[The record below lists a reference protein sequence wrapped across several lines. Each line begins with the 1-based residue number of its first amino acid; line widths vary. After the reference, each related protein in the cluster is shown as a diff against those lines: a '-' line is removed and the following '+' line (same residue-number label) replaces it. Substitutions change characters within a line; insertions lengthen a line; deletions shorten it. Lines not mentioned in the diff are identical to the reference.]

1 MRQRKFW
8 GWGWED
14 AGPDEA
20 QAVHIARAVAERFG
34 SGDLELTPAPRIAE
48 IELRD
53 PRVAA
58 PAALAVDLV
67 VVDLVLADA
76 CARILDAFR
85 ADGPPL
91 VIVGGR
97 VGDEV
102 ALEWFRR
109 GAADCV
115 TLGGGA
121 DEALPVVALEQIRRW
136 RAIRERGVTERRIR
150 DLERYNEDVIQNMN
164 SAVLVFDPEGRVAS
178 CNTPA
183 AQILGQPLEALIGQQ
198 LGDWFPDGSGEGMV
212 ARTLAEGL
220 RFKGAES
227 VITRPD
233 GSVVPVGI
241 SCAPIFAVKGEPRGA
256 VATFQ
261 DITEMRH
268 LQRQV
273 LQTEKMASIGQL
285 AAGVAHEI
293 NNPMGFIHANLFQM
307 AEYISDL
314 RRVWAQVEQLQKCVE
329 QGDPDEGQEASERL
343 ARLAKEVDV
352 EFVLGDLAKAVRE
365 SQEGSERIRHIV
377 HDLRDF
383 SHQDTGERVL
393 SDINQCLDSTANIVW
408 PMMKHLVI
416 LEKQYQ
422 ELPALNCYPMQIKQV
437 FMNLLVNAYQSIEEK
452 LGGHGETGR
461 IQLRTE
467 QRGDQVIVTV
477 VDTGGGIAPG
487 NLDRIFDPFFTTKKV
502 GTGTGLG
509 LSTSY
514 SIVQRHGGAIRVES
528 TPGRGTTFRVLL
540 PVDEDDA
547 GI

>member
-1 MRQRKFW
+1 MEGTRPEVRIVVVEPPAAAGGAVAALQRL
-8 GWGWED
+8 GPEARLEVLHD
-14 AGPDEA
+14 AEA
-20 QAVHIARAVAERFG
+20 CIARG
-34 SGDLELTPAPRIAE
+34 LSG
-48 IELRD
+48 
-53 PRVAA
+53 
-58 PAALAVDLV
+58 AVDLV
-67 VVDLVLADA
+67 VVDLALADA
-76 CARILDAFR
+76 CGRILDALR

-91 VIVGGR
+91 VVAGGR
-97 VGDEV
+97 VDDEV

-115 TLGGGA
+115 TLGGCA
-121 DEALPVVALEQIRRW
+121 DEALPVVALEHIRRW
-136 RAIRERGVTERRIR
+136 RAIRERGAAERRIR

-164 SAVLVFDPEGRVAS
+164 SAVLVFDAQGRVTS

-198 LGDWFPDGSGEGMV
+198 VGDWFPDGSGEGMV

-233 GSVVPVGI
+233 GTVVPVGI
-241 SCAPIFAVKGEPRGA
+241 SCAPIFALKGEPRGA

-314 RRVWAQVEQLQKCVE
+314 RRVWVRVEQLQKCVE

-352 EFVLGDLAKAVRE
+352 EFVLGDLAKAIRE

-383 SHQDTGERVL
+383 SYQDTGERVL
-393 SDINQCLDSTANIVW
+393 ADINQCLESTANIVW

-422 ELPALNCYPMQIKQV
+422 ELPALNCYPMQVKQV

-452 LGGHGETGR
+452 LGGEGATGR
-461 IQLRTE
+461 IRAAHGAARRSGHRDGGRHRRGHRARESGSHLRPLLHHE
-467 QRGDQVIVTV
+467 E
-477 VDTGGGIAPG
+477 GG
-487 NLDRIFDPFFTTKKV
+487 
-502 GTGTGLG
+502 
-509 LSTSY
+509 S
-514 SIVQRHGGAIRVES
+514 RHGPGIVHLVQHRAAPRRSDPRGEHTGQGQHLPCAAS
-528 TPGRGTTFRVLL
+528 RGRGRWRSLTH
-540 PVDEDDA
+540 PA
-547 GI
+547 C

>member
-1 MRQRKFW
+1 LQRL
-8 GWGWED
+8 
-14 AGPDEA
+14 GPEVRLEVLQDVEA
-20 QAVHIARAVAERFG
+20 CIARG
-34 SGDLELTPAPRIAE
+34 LSGE
-48 IELRD
+48 
-53 PRVAA
+53 
-58 PAALAVDLV
+58 VDLV
-67 VVDLVLADA
+67 VVDLALVDA
-76 CARILDAFR
+76 CGRIVAALR

-91 VIVGGR
+91 VVVGGG
-97 VGDEV
+97 VSDEV

-115 TLGGGA
+115 ALGGGA

-136 RAIRERGVTERRIR
+136 RAIRERGATERRIR
-150 DLERYNEDVIQNMN
+150 DLERYNENVIQNMN
-164 SAVLVFDPEGRVAS
+164 SAVLVFDPEGRVTS

-183 AQILGQPLEALIGQQ
+183 GQILGQPVEALIGQQ
-198 LGDWFPDGSGEGMV
+198 VRDWFPDSSGEGMV
-212 ARTLAEGL
+212 ARTLAEGI

-241 SCAPIFAVKGEPRGA
+241 SCAPISAVKGEPRGA

-273 LQTEKMASIGQL
+273 LQAEKMASIGQL

-329 QGDPDEGQEASERL
+329 QGDADEGQEASERL
-343 ARLAKEVDV
+343 TSLAEEVDV
-352 EFVLGDLAKAVRE
+352 EFVLGDLAKAIRE

-383 SHQDTGERVL
+383 SYQDTGERVL
-393 SDINQCLDSTANIVW
+393 ADINQCLESTANIVW
-408 PMMKHLVI
+408 PMMKHLVV
-416 LEKQYQ
+416 LEKQYHD
-422 ELPALNCYPMQIKQV
+422 LPALNCYPMQLKQV
-437 FMNLLVNAYQSIEEK
+437 FMNLLVNAHQAIEEK
-452 LGGHGETGR
+452 LGDDGETGR

-467 QRGDQVIVTV
+467 HRGDQIVVTV
-477 VDTGGGIAPG
+477 ADTGAGIAPG

-502 GTGTGLG
+502 GSGTGLG

-547 GI
+547 EA

>member
-1 MRQRKFW
+1 MRLEATRTEVRIVVFEPSAAAGGAVAALQRL
-8 GWGWED
+8 GPEAHLEVLHDVD
-14 AGPDEA
+14 AC
-20 QAVHIARAVAERFG
+20 IARG
-34 SGDLELTPAPRIAE
+34 LSG
-48 IELRD
+48 
-53 PRVAA
+53 
-58 PAALAVDLV
+58 AVDLV

-76 CARILDAFR
+76 CGRILDAFR

-136 RAIRERGVTERRIR
+136 RAIRERGSTERRIR

-164 SAVLVFDPEGRVAS
+164 SAVLVFDPEGRVTS

-198 LGDWFPDGSGEGMV
+198 VGDWFPDGSGEGMV

-220 RFKGAES
+220 RFQGAES

-241 SCAPIFAVKGEPRGA
+241 SCAPISAVKGELRGA

-383 SHQDTGERVL
+383 SYQDTGERVL
-393 SDINQCLDSTANIVW
+393 ADINQCLDSTANIVW

-416 LEKQYQ
+416 LEKRYQ
-422 ELPALNCYPMQIKQV
+422 DLPALNCFPMQLKQV

-452 LGGHGETGR
+452 LGDDGETGR

-477 VDTGGGIAPG
+477 ADTGGGIAPG

-502 GTGTGLG
+502 GAGTGLG

-540 PVDEDDA
+540 PVEEDDA
-547 GI
+547 GS

>member
-1 MRQRKFW
+1 MCLEATRTEVRIVVVEPPAAAAGGAVAALQRL
-8 GWGWED
+8 
-14 AGPDEA
+14 GPEA
-20 QAVHIARAVAERFG
+20 RLEVLHDVEACIARG
-34 SGDLELTPAPRIAE
+34 LSG
-48 IELRD
+48 
-53 PRVAA
+53 
-58 PAALAVDLV
+58 AVDLV
-67 VVDLVLADA
+67 VVDLALADA
-76 CARILDAFR
+76 GERILDAFR

-91 VIVGGR
+91 VIVGGS

-136 RAIRERGVTERRIR
+136 RAIRERGATERRIR

-241 SCAPIFAVKGEPRGA
+241 SCAPISAVKGEPRGA
-256 VATFQ
+256 VAIFQ
-261 DITEMRH
+261 DITEVRH
-268 LQRQV
+268 LRRQV

-314 RRVWAQVEQLQKCVE
+314 RRVWAQVAQLQKCVA

-343 ARLAKEVDV
+343 ALLAKEVDV

-383 SHQDTGERVL
+383 SYQDTGERVL

-452 LGGHGETGR
+452 LGGDGETGR

-502 GTGTGLG
+502 GAGTGLG

-540 PVDEDDA
+540 PVDEGDA
-547 GI
+547 GS

>member
-1 MRQRKFW
+1 MRLEATRTEVRIVVFEPPAAAGGAVAALQRL
-8 GWGWED
+8 GPEAHLEVLHDVD
-14 AGPDEA
+14 AC
-20 QAVHIARAVAERFG
+20 IARG
-34 SGDLELTPAPRIAE
+34 LSG
-48 IELRD
+48 
-53 PRVAA
+53 
-58 PAALAVDLV
+58 AVDLV

-76 CARILDAFR
+76 GGRILDAFR

-136 RAIRERGVTERRIR
+136 RAIRERGSTERRIR

-198 LGDWFPDGSGEGMV
+198 VGDWFPDGSGEGMV

-261 DITEMRH
+261 DISEMRH

-329 QGDPDEGQEASERL
+329 QGDPDEGQEASEQL
-343 ARLAKEVDV
+343 TRLAKEVDV
-352 EFVLGDLAKAVRE
+352 EFVLGDLAKAIRE

-383 SHQDTGERVL
+383 SYQDTGERVL
-393 SDINQCLDSTANIVW
+393 ADINQCLDSTANIVW

-422 ELPALNCYPMQIKQV
+422 ELPALNCYPMQLKQV

-452 LGGHGETGR
+452 LGRAGETGR

-477 VDTGGGIAPG
+477 ADTGGGIAPG

-528 TPGRGTTFRVLL
+528 TPGSGTTFRVLL

-547 GI
+547 GS

>member
-1 MRQRKFW
+1 VNDQ
-8 GWGWED
+8 
-14 AGPDEA
+14 
-20 QAVHIARAVAERFG
+20 
-34 SGDLELTPAPRIAE
+34 
-48 IELRD
+48 
-53 PRVAA
+53 
-58 PAALAVDLV
+58 
-67 VVDLVLADA
+67 
-76 CARILDAFR
+76 
-85 ADGPPL
+85 
-91 VIVGGR
+91 
-97 VGDEV
+97 V

-115 TLGGGA
+115 ALDGGA
-121 DEALPVVALEQIRRW
+121 EETLPVVALEQIRRW
-136 RAIRERGVTERRIR
+136 RAIRERGATERRIR
-150 DLERYNEDVIQNMN
+150 DLERYNENVIQNMN
-164 SAVLVFDPEGRVAS
+164 SAVLVFDPEGRVTS

-183 AQILGQPLEALIGQQ
+183 GQILGQPVEALIGKQVR
-198 LGDWFPDGSGEGMV
+198 DWFPDGSGEGIV
-212 ARTLAEGL
+212 ARTLAEGI

-233 GSVVPVGI
+233 GSVTPVGI
-241 SCAPIFAVKGEPRGA
+241 SCAPISGVKGELRGA

-261 DITEMRH
+261 DLTELRH

-307 AEYISDL
+307 AEYIADL
-314 RRVWAQVEQLQKCVE
+314 RRVWSHVEQLQKCVE
-329 QGDPDEGQEASERL
+329 QGDPDVGQDASERL
-343 ARLAKEVDV
+343 ALLVEEVDV
-352 EFVLGDLAKAVRE
+352 DFVLGDLRKAIRE

-377 HDLRDF
+377 NDLRDF

-393 SDINQCLDSTANIVW
+393 SNINQCLDSTANIVW

-422 ELPALNCYPMQIKQV
+422 DLPALNCYPMQLKQV
-437 FMNLLVNAYQSIEEK
+437 FMNLLVNAYQAIEEK
-452 LGGHGETGR
+452 LGGGGETGR
-461 IQLRTE
+461 IELRTE
-467 QRGDQVIVTV
+467 HRGDQVVVTV
-477 VDTGGGIAPG
+477 ADSGVGVSPE

-502 GTGTGLG
+502 GAGTGLG

-528 TPGRGTTFRVLL
+528 RPGTGTTFRVLL

-547 GI
+547 ET

>member
-1 MRQRKFW
+1 LRRL
-8 GWGWED
+8 
-14 AGPDEA
+14 GPEA
-20 QAVHIARAVAERFG
+20 RLELLHDVEACIARG
-34 SGDLELTPAPRIAE
+34 LSGE
-48 IELRD
+48 
-53 PRVAA
+53 
-58 PAALAVDLV
+58 VDLV
-67 VVDLVLADA
+67 VVDLALADA
-76 CARILDAFR
+76 CERIVDALR

-91 VIVGGR
+91 VVVGG
-97 VGDEV
+97 VVSDEV

-115 TLGGGA
+115 ALGGGA
-121 DEALPVVALEQIRRW
+121 EVALPVVALEQIRRW
-136 RAIRERGVTERRIR
+136 RAIRQRGATERRIR
-150 DLERYNEDVIQNMN
+150 DLERYNENVIQNMN
-164 SAVLVFDPEGRVAS
+164 SALLVFDPEGRVTS

-183 AQILGQPLEALIGQQ
+183 GQILGQPVEALIGQQ
-198 LGDWFPDGSGEGMV
+198 VRDWFPDGSGEGMI
-212 ARTLAEGL
+212 ARTLAEGI

-241 SCAPIFAVKGEPRGA
+241 SCAPISAVKGEPRGA

-268 LQRQV
+268 LQRQI
-273 LQTEKMASIGQL
+273 LQAEKMASIGQL

-314 RRVWAQVEQLQKCVE
+314 RRVWVQVEQLQKCVE
-329 QGDPDEGQEASERL
+329 QGDLDEGRKASERL
-343 ARLAKEVDV
+343 MSLAEEVDV

-383 SHQDTGERVL
+383 SYQDTGERVL
-393 SDINQCLDSTANIVW
+393 ADINQCLESTANIVW
-408 PMMKHLVI
+408 PMMKHLVV

-422 ELPALNCYPMQIKQV
+422 DLPSLNCYPMQLKQV
-437 FMNLLVNAYQSIEEK
+437 FMNLLVNAYQAIEEK
-452 LGGHGETGR
+452 LGGEGETGR

-467 QRGDQVIVTV
+467 HRGGQIVVTV
-477 VDTGGGIAPG
+477 ADTGVGIAPG

-502 GTGTGLG
+502 GAGTGLG

-528 TPGRGTTFRVLL
+528 TPGRGTTFHVLL
-540 PVDEDDA
+540 PVNEDDA
-547 GI
+547 EV